1 MQLIGGLLMI
11 VLLLFSLAA
20 LIGGGFGINQN
31 IAEYK
36 TAAQTLEDSE
46 TPEDE
51 IGKKKADLQL
61 ETLLKCVNSFFPGIA
76 SLGLAVAIGT
86 KKHPETHS

>member
-1 MQLIGGLLMI
+1 MV
-11 VLLLFSLAA
+11 VLLLFALAA
-20 LIGGGFGINQN
+20 MIGGGFGINQN

-36 TAAQTLEDSE
+36 TVVKTLEESGTSE
-46 TPEDE
+46 DK

-76 SLGLAVAIGT
+76 SLGLAIAIGT
-86 KKHPETHS
+86 KAHPETHS